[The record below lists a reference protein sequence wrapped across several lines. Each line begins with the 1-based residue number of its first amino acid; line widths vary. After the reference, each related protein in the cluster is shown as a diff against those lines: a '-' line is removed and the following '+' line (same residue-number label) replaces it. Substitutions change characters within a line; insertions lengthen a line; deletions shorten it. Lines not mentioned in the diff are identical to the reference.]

1 MKKKVLSVLMVFMM
15 CLGLAG
21 CGGGSNS
28 ASDDISGKVSLNGS
42 TSMEKFVNAL
52 SEGIKEKY
60 PNLQL
65 EAQFTG
71 SGAGLEAVASK
82 TTDIGDSSRALTDE
96 EKAKGLE
103 ENIVAIDG
111 IATITNKSNKV
122 TNLTKDQL
130 AKIYTGQITNWKDL
144 GGQDEAIVV
153 IGREAGSGTR
163 GAFEEL
169 LGIEDQC
176 QYAQEL
182 NETGAALAKVAK
194 TSGSIGYVSLDV
206 LDDTVS
212 PLQLDGV
219 EPSEKTVKD
228 GSYALQRPFVMATN
242 GKISEQSKQV
252 QAVFDFINSDD
263 GQKIIEKVGLVTPN
277 K

>member
-1 MKKKVLSVLMVFMM
+1 MKKKVLSILIVFMM

-169 LGIEDQC
+169 LGIEEQC

-182 NETGAALAKVAK
+182 NETGAVLAKVAK

-242 GKISEQSKQV
+242 G
-252 QAVFDFINSDD
+252 
-263 GQKIIEKVGLVTPN
+263 TRR
-277 K
+277 

>member
-182 NETGAALAKVAK
+182 NETGAGLAKVAK